1 MTDLRKAA
9 EMALKFCEDIGE
21 LSGPYPYV
29 NGTGIVYD
37 SRQVAKAL
45 RDRLAQPEPNYK
57 AIFDL
62 LFEANSAD
70 IEALTDAQFTLEA
83 IKSADPGTYDEII
96 DASLRLIKVALNN
109 SVVGPLE
116 VIADKMGVET

>member
-1 MTDLRKAA
+1 MTDRELMQ
-9 EMALKFCEDIGE
+9 EALEVM
-21 LSGPYPYV
+21 LSAINAGDWKVDGACDPHA
-29 NGTGIVYD
+29 TIV
-37 SRQVAKAL
+37 RL
-45 RDRLAQPEPNYK
+45 TNRLAQPEPNYK

-96 DASLRLIKVALNN
+96 IKSLNLIKVALNN
-109 SVVGPLE
+109 SVFGPLE

>member
-1 MTDLRKAA
+1 MTDREIMEWSLEYLIEFGMG
-9 EMALKFCEDIGE
+9 EM
-21 LSGPYPYV
+21 P
-29 NGTGIVYD
+29 T
-37 SRQVAKAL
+37 AKAL

-96 DASLRLIKVALNN
+96 IKSLNLIKVALNN

-116 VIADKMGVET
+116 VIADKMGVKT

>member
-1 MTDLRKAA
+1 MTDRELMQ
-9 EMALKFCEDIGE
+9 MAFGALEKYWVSEGE
-21 LSGPYPYV
+21 V
-29 NGTGIVYD
+29 I
-37 SRQVAKAL
+37 KAL

-96 DASLRLIKVALNN
+96 TRSLNLIKVALNN

-116 VIADKMGVET
+116 VIADKVGVKT